1 MSERNKT
8 VFKLVYK
15 NKLYILSTSL
25 INDRIKFVCTD
36 SNSRIYENDFNIEE
50 LLKLSK
56 YFHPNH
62 NIETILLYINGIIEN
77 QRLAINQGDV
87 AFSLILC
94 LINNDSIS
102 IPLRY
107 NKYKKNIIMH
117 TQNLGTNNIGIADLG
132 TTNLGSVDL
141 NIDINNNNKS
151 KKEDNELKIN
161 KLNILLKNEK
171 EKNEILTNE
180 NYNLKNKLNKL
191 KTELDK
197 LEGLNDVINRLNL
210 ELNDL
215 KEKNKSLNKE
225 ITNLKSQKKKLSDSY
240 GKNGITTIAPGE
252 RVIAVNFVSMG
263 SQDIINYCMVCKN
276 TDLFVKLEEK
286 LYNDYPQ
293 FKDYET
299 YFMVK
304 ARKILRFKT
313 IDENKIDNNDMIS
326 IFIAE

>member
-77 QRLAINQGDV
+77 QRLVINQGDV

-102 IPLRY
+102 IPL
-107 NKYKKNIIMH
+107 
-117 TQNLGTNNIGIADLG
+117 TQNLGTNNIGFVDLG
-132 TTNLGSVDL
+132 TTNLGSIDLSTTNLSTVDL

-197 LEGLNDVINRLNL
+197 LEGLNNIINKLNF

-225 ITNLKSQKKKLSDSY
+225 ITNLKSQKKKLSDNY

-286 LYNDYPQ
+286 LYNDYPK

>member
-1 MSERNKT
+1 MEA
-8 VFKLVYK
+8 
-15 NKLYILSTSL
+15 
-25 INDRIKFVCTD
+25 
-36 SNSRIYENDFNIEE
+36 
-50 LLKLSK
+50 
-56 YFHPNH
+56 
-62 NIETILLYINGIIEN
+62 ILLYINGIIEK
-77 QRLAINQGDV
+77 QWLAINQGEV

-117 TQNLGTNNIGIADLG
+117 TQNLGTNNIGIVDLG
-132 TTNLGSVDL
+132 TTNLGSADLSTTNLSTVDL

-197 LEGLNDVINRLNL
+197 LEGLNNIINKLNL

-215 KEKNKSLNKE
+215 KEKNKSLNIE

-263 SQDIINYCMVCKN
+263 NQDIINYCMVCKN

-286 LYNDYPQ
+286 LYNDYPK

-304 ARKILRFKT
+304 ARKILRFKS